1 MNDTKKNIK
10 EIRKAVE
17 ELREKTS
24 ENHEEWVTSNY
35 SFNAYDKGR
44 YDAFSNVLELLKIY
58 E

>member
-1 MNDTKKNIK
+1 MNDTKKNIE

-44 YDAFSNVLELLKIY
+44 YDALSNVLDLLKIY

>member
-1 MNDTKKNIK
+1 MNDTKKNIE
-10 EIRKAVE
+10 EIRKVVE

-44 YDAFSNVLELLKIY
+44 YDAFSNVLDLLKIY

>member
-1 MNDTKKNIK
+1 MNDTKKNIE

-17 ELREKTS
+17 KLREKTS
-24 ENHEEWVTSNY
+24 ENHEEWVTSNS

-44 YDAFSNVLELLKIY
+44 YDALSNVLDLLKIY